1 MIRWLAWVL
10 LVLAVLALAAVLVM
24 RDGGCDRTPPDDDDD
39 GMEPACMPGDKTCL
53 GAEPEP
59 PAPPVLAP
67 AKPIEVT
74 VEKAPPG

>member
-10 LVLAVLALAAVLVM
+10 LVLAMLALAAVLIA
-24 RDGGCDRTPPDDDDD
+24 RDGGCDRTPPDDDD

-59 PAPPVLAP
+59 PAPPTLAP

-74 VEKAPPG
+74 VEKVPTD